1 MTLTNDHHQPAAA
14 AAAAV
19 PPKTD
24 KDTGYE
30 GWDNLGKWD
39 VLSGDQWSS
48 LRGQLDVIMLLL
60 NTVNKQLDRVTE
72 LSAASRVNNPRSLLL
87 LCSSPLWSGAVQV

>member
-1 MTLTNDHHQPAAA
+1 MTLTNDHRQPAAAA

-48 LRGQLDVIMLLL
+48 LRGQLDVIML
-60 NTVNKQLDRVTE
+60 R
-72 LSAASRVNNPRSLLL
+72 AASAQHGEQTTGQSNRDMSREP
-87 LCSSPLWSGAVQV
+87 CQ